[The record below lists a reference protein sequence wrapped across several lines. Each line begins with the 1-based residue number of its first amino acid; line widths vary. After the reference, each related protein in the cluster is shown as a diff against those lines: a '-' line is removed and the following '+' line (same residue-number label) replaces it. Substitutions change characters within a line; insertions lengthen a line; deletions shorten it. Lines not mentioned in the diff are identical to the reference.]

1 MSHPSNPSAE
11 IAGNSSSSAGRKF
24 IFGWKADQNAEIDHA
39 AIQRRAFAAF
49 LTFAR
54 DHAGKYFFKILKVED
69 KWTCYMR
76 EGEEAGNVVG
86 QQAGNV
92 AERWFKTLELRKWT
106 VFDGI
111 SVTPGERVLF
121 ASEKQI
127 VGSTIFV
134 EFVTIPDRA
143 TLDQLVEQHLLSRET
158 DKKRYDQTVEAL
170 APSWDS
176 TLDSSNDAVQL
187 ADTDLKKGYKFQT
200 SMPATLIGWKFESF
214 QWYEKP
220 VDMYTSRAS
229 GMTWHKFY
237 HTPEVA
243 RAIVNGIS
251 AGNLCEYRSVH
262 CLEMTEWFKAF
273 EGNLSGKKYSAKNQK
288 YRDRKKNPKYTPPN
302 LVGAKSHYIFVKK

>member
-11 IAGNSSSSAGRKF
+11 IAGNSSSSAGNSSPA
-24 IFGWKADQNAEIDHA
+24 GNAADQNAEIDHA
-39 AIQRRAFAAF
+39 AIQRGAFAAF

-54 DHAGKYFFKILKVED
+54 GHAGKYFFKILKVED
-69 KWTCYMR
+69 KWTRYMR

-127 VGSTIFV
+127 VGSATFV

-143 TLDQLVEQHLLSRET
+143 TLDLLVKQHLLSCET
-158 DKKRYDQTVEAL
+158 DKKRYDQMVEAL

-176 TLDSSNDAVQL
+176 KLDSSTPRTFLRPRRGIPRPLACLLDAE
-187 ADTDLKKGYKFQT
+187 TEYFDLPRVPSTTTRDPSTRRG
-200 SMPATLIGWKFESF
+200 SLSF
-214 QWYEKP
+214 
-220 VDMYTSRAS
+220 
-229 GMTWHKFY
+229 
-237 HTPEVA
+237 
-243 RAIVNGIS
+243 
-251 AGNLCEYRSVH
+251 LCCPSPLKTAQGV
-262 CLEMTEWFKAF
+262 
-273 EGNLSGKKYSAKNQK
+273 
-288 YRDRKKNPKYTPPN
+288 
-302 LVGAKSHYIFVKK
+302 YIFYGACGCI